1 MTLLSMYKRDDS
13 RTVYRILAEQAVRYF
28 DHPSPGT
35 ESKILLTN
43 LSRLLQRYRYDAFS
57 YDDAPGILEVFKT
70 KGESQGGEY
79 VTTSAKASLEVIPA
93 LEAAHARV
101 YQAISREDLVG
112 SLMTL
117 HALLASSTLP
127 DDQDTKQRLA
137 KARLF
142 FETLSEGL
150 KKRNA

>member
-1 MTLLSMYKRDDS
+1 MEFKIRFVRDSPTEKIYDVASQCINATTVARISILGRAS
-13 RTVYRILAEQAVRYF
+13 RQVFRS
-28 DHPSPGT
+28 PKPGT

-101 YQAISREDLVG
+101 YQAISREDLVAV
-112 SLMTL
+112 L
-117 HALLASSTLP
+117 
-127 DDQDTKQRLA
+127 
-137 KARLF
+137 
-142 FETLSEGL
+142 
-150 KKRNA
+150 